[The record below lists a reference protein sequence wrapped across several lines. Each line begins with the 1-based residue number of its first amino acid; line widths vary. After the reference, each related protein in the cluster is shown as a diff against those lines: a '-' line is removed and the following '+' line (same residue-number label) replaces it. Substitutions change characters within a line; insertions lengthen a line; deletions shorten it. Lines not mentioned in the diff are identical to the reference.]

1 MIYQHILV
9 AVDRSNASN
18 LALLEAIR
26 LAKDQQAKLRIIY
39 VVEESIVKT
48 TNGRIDFDTLW
59 NAYKEE
65 AQDILK
71 IINEQVKKSSIDF
84 ETYLVELK
92 HTQMSLAEKIA
103 AEAQSWP
110 ADILVLGTH
119 GRQGVKRFLI
129 GSVAEN
135 VERIATMPVLL
146 IREK

>member
-1 MIYQHILV
+1 MIYHHIMV

-26 LAKDQQAKLRIIY
+26 LTKDQQAKLRIIY
-39 VVEESIVKT
+39 VVEEAVVKT
-48 TNGRIDFDTLW
+48 TDGRVDFDILW
-59 NAYKEE
+59 SAYKEE

-92 HTQMSLAEKIA
+92 HSHMSLAEKIA

-119 GRQGVKRFLI
+119 GRHGANRFLI
-129 GSVAEN
+129 GSVAES
-135 VERIATMPVLL
+135 VVRIATMPILL
-146 IREK
+146 IREQ